1 MVSLVYVFFCSLE
14 QSHYSR
20 EIKNISYQN
29 SLADDDYYYY
39 YYLLI
44 NLLFIYQVI
53 ASSLL
58 IFLPL
63 QFLKVCVKSSKTL
76 DINVRKRYCI

>member
-1 MVSLVYVFFCSLE
+1 MVSLVFVFFVFFFGSLE

-29 SLADDDYYYY
+29 SLADDDDDD
-39 YYLLI
+39 YYLLN

-53 ASSLL
+53 ASSLSAL
-58 IFLPL
+58 SVFESM
-63 QFLKVCVKSSKTL
+63 C
-76 DINVRKRYCI
+76 